1 MTSKAGT
8 TFDEEVDLSPGDWS
22 DCDVDHD
29 VPLSATEVE
38 SEWENSD
45 PIFPQEPNYNPLCRG
60 KSNGADPRIVHCP
73 IGRIGMMML

>member
-1 MTSKAGT
+1 MRIDYFVATSKAGT

-38 SEWENSD
+38 SAWEAV
-45 PIFPQEPNYNPLCRG
+45 
-60 KSNGADPRIVHCP
+60 K
-73 IGRIGMMML
+73 